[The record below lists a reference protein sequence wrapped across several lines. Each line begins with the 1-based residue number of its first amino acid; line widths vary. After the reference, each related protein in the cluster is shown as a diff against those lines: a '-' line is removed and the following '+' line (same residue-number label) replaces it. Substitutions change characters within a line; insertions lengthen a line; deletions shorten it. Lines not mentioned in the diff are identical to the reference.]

1 MTRTATHY
9 VRHSNGTILTASE
22 REYQALRLAAAGLN
36 IDDIARIMGIHRA
49 TVNSYIS
56 RWLERIGAHNKAM
69 LAVWAVQVGLIT
81 PADVWDI
88 WETQV
93 PELAAWQHAEMTP

>member
-1 MTRTATHY
+1 MTRTVTHY
-9 VRHSNGTILTASE
+9 VKHGNEFMLTASE

-69 LAVWAVQVGLIT
+69 LAVWALQTGFIT
-81 PADVWDI
+81 PVDIWDI
-88 WETQV
+88 WETHA
-93 PELAAWQHAEMTP
+93 PALAAWK

>member
-9 VRHSNGTILTASE
+9 IKHADGIILTASD
-22 REYQALRLAAAGLN
+22 REYKALQLAAAGLN

-49 TVNSYIS
+49 TVNSYVS

-69 LAVWAVQVGLIT
+69 LATWALLTGLVT
-81 PADVWDI
+81 PADVWEI
-88 WETQV
+88 WETHA
-93 PELAAWQHAEMTP
+93 PLLAAWKQE